1 MEQWEPWIGEVLP
14 LEREP
19 DNEEDNCAVA
29 IKKNG
34 ETVGHVPFN
43 HAPIISAFLRRS
55 SNKGFVEVTGAKVN
69 RGAGYGLEIPC
80 RYNFFGSEI
89 YIGRLITIIDRQ

>member
-1 MEQWEPWIGEVLP
+1 MHIWSSGSHGLVKYCPWRENQTMRRITVLW
-14 LEREP
+14 
-19 DNEEDNCAVA
+19 AS
-29 IKKNG
+29 KNG

-69 RGAGYGLEIPC
+69 QGAGFGLEIPC
-80 RYNFFGSEI
+80 RYQFFWI
-89 YIGRLITIIDRQ
+89 